1 MLRHIE
7 VDNPAAIVSKDNEH
21 EQHAQSRRGNGEE
34 VDGHGVSHVLF
45 QERAPR
51 SGSRLV
57 QLRPIFF
64 HCRLGNINP
73 ELLKFGDNTRRAPG
87 RIGLPHAANEVSQFQ

>member
-7 VDNPAAIVSKDNEH
+7 GDNPAAIVSKNNEH
-21 EQHAQSRRGNGEE
+21 EQHAQSCRGNGEE
-34 VDGHGVSHVLF
+34 VDRHGVSYVLF

-51 SGSRLV
+51 RRRRLV

-64 HCRLGNINP
+64 HRRFGDINP
-73 ELLKFGDNTRRAPG
+73 ELLKFADNTR
-87 RIGLPHAANEVSQFQ
+87 